1 MKRER
6 KNKRIKKAILIVC
19 LVIAVIATI
28 LILVKVLN
36 KNKDDSINLDEAQRE
51 LYTLPDTSYSGMEVS
66 NVEMEYL
73 KEDESTMVTMRIT
86 NTKDLKVENE
96 NFTAVLLNSNGDVL
110 GSVPTSIETI
120 EAGGVYEVSVVIR
133 GDLTSATQVKLEKQS

>member
-19 LVIAVIATI
+19 LVIAVIAII

-36 KNKDDSINLDEAQRE
+36 KNNDDSINIDGEQRE

-86 NTKDLKVENE
+86 NTTNLKVENE

>member
-36 KNKDDSINLDEAQRE
+36 KNNDDSINIDGEQRE

-86 NTKDLKVENE
+86 NTTNLKVENE

>member
-19 LVIAVIATI
+19 LVIAVIAII

-36 KNKDDSINLDEAQRE
+36 KNNDDSISLDEGQRE

-86 NTKDLKVENE
+86 NTTDLKVENE